1 MLGAILVMIILIIS
15 YWLFLM
21 FDYSTLLLVVFIGG
35 FLIALFKLLSFR
47 KYRHTNLRYK
57 MNWEKNLTYKQHDTA
72 PSVEE
77 IMRVKK
83 IAEEVER
90 IKKLEE
96 RGE

>member
-15 YWLFLM
+15 YWLFLI

-47 KYRHTNLRYK
+47 KYEHTNLRYQ
-57 MNWEKNLTYKQHDTA
+57 MNWEKGLTYKQHDTA

-77 IMRVKK
+77 IMRV
-83 IAEEVER
+83 
-90 IKKLEE
+90 
-96 RGE
+96 

>member
-15 YWLFLM
+15 YWLFLI

-47 KYRHTNLRYK
+47 KYENTRLLFK
-57 MNWEKNLTYKQHDTA
+57 KKLEKELTYKRHDTA

-77 IMRVKK
+77 II
-83 IAEEVER
+83 IAKRRAEAKR
-90 IKKLEE
+90 DGKLEE

>member
-1 MLGAILVMIILIIS
+1 MLGAILVIIILTIS
-15 YWLFLM
+15 YWLFLI

-47 KYRHTNLRYK
+47 KYKNTQLHFKNKL
-57 MNWEKNLTYKQHDTA
+57 EKELTYKRHDTA

-77 IMRVKK
+77 IIRAKRR
-83 IAEEVER
+83 AEAR
-90 IKKLEE
+90 RDGKLEE

>member
-15 YWLFLM
+15 YWLFLI

-35 FLIALFKLLSFR
+35 FLIALFKFLSFR

-57 MNWEKNLTYKQHDTA
+57 MNWEKNLIYKQHDTA

-83 IAEEVER
+83 IAEEAER
-90 IKKLEE
+90 DRKLEE
-96 RGE
+96 RGD

>member
-1 MLGAILVMIILIIS
+1 MLGAILVIIILTIS
-15 YWLFLM
+15 YWLFLI

-47 KYRHTNLRYK
+47 KYKHTNLRHQ

-83 IAEEVER
+83 IAEARRDE
-90 IKKLEE
+90 KLEE
-96 RGE
+96 RGD

>member
-1 MLGAILVMIILIIS
+1 MLGAFLVIIILIIS
-15 YWLFLM
+15 YWFFLI

-47 KYRHTNLRYK
+47 KYKHTNLRHQ

-83 IAEEVER
+83 IAEER
-90 IKKLEE
+90 IKREE
-96 RGE
+96 KRGE

>member
-1 MLGAILVMIILIIS
+1 MLEAILVIIILTIS
-15 YWLFLM
+15 YWLFLI

-35 FLIALFKLLSFR
+35 FLIALFKFLSFR

-83 IAEEVER
+83 IAEEAER
-90 IKKLEE
+90 DRKLEE
-96 RGE
+96 RGD

>member
-1 MLGAILVMIILIIS
+1 MGTILVMIILIIS
-15 YWLFLM
+15 YWLFLI

-47 KYRHTNLRYK
+47 KYKHTNLRHQ

-83 IAEEVER
+83 IAEARRDE
-90 IKKLEE
+90 KLEE
-96 RGE
+96 RGD

>member
-1 MLGAILVMIILIIS
+1 MLGAILVIIILTIS
-15 YWLFLM
+15 YWLFLI

-35 FLIALFKLLSFR
+35 FLIALFKFLSFR

-83 IAEEVER
+83 IAEEAER
-90 IKKLEE
+90 DRKLEE
-96 RGE
+96 RGD

>member
-1 MLGAILVMIILIIS
+1 MLGALLVMIILIIS
-15 YWLFLM
+15 YWLFLI

-35 FLIALFKLLSFR
+35 FLIALFKFLSFR

-83 IAEEVER
+83 IAEEAER
-90 IKKLEE
+90 DRKLEE
-96 RGE
+96 RGD

>member
-15 YWLFLM
+15 YWLFLI

-47 KYRHTNLRYK
+47 KYKHTNLRYQ
-57 MNWEKNLTYKQHDTA
+57 MNWEKNLTYKQYDTA

-77 IMRVKK
+77 IIRAKRRAVAK
-83 IAEEVER
+83 R
-90 IKKLEE
+90 DGKLEE

>member
-1 MLGAILVMIILIIS
+1 MLGAILVLIILIIS
-15 YWLFLM
+15 YWLFLI

-47 KYRHTNLRYK
+47 KYENTRLLFKNKL
-57 MNWEKNLTYKQHDTA
+57 EKELTYKRHDTA

-77 IMRVKK
+77 IMRAKK
-83 IAEEVER
+83 IAEEAER
-90 IKKLEE
+90 IKRLEE

>member
-1 MLGAILVMIILIIS
+1 MLGAILVIIILTIS
-15 YWLFLM
+15 YWLFLI

-47 KYRHTNLRYK
+47 KYKHTNLRHQ

-83 IAEEVER
+83 IAEEAER
-90 IKKLEE
+90 DRKLEE
-96 RGE
+96 RGD

>member
-1 MLGAILVMIILIIS
+1 MLGAILVIIILIIS
-15 YWLFLM
+15 YWLFLI

-47 KYRHTNLRYK
+47 KYKNTRLLFK
-57 MNWEKNLTYKQHDTA
+57 EKLEKELTYKRHDTA

-77 IMRVKK
+77 IIRAKRRAVAK
-83 IAEEVER
+83 R
-90 IKKLEE
+90 DGKLEE